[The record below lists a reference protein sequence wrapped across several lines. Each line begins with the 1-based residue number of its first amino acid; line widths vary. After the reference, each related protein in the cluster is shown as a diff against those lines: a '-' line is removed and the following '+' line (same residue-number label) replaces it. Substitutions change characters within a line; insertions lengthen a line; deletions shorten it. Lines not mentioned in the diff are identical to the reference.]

1 MSEDGHV
8 DVLGVRVGSAVFCA
22 ECFDDTFENIRPEQ
36 LIMEDDP
43 EAAELYCNNCQ
54 QPIGS

>member
-1 MSEDGHV
+1 MSEGGKG

-43 EAAELYCNNCQ
+43 EAGEIYCNNCQ
-54 QPIGS
+54 QPIKG